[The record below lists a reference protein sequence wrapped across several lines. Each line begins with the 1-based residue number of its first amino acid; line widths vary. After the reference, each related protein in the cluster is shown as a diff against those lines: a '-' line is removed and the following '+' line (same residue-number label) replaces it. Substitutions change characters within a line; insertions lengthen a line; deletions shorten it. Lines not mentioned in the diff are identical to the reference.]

1 MSLTGRIETVPFH
14 GILQLL
20 CKENKT
26 GILRIRNE
34 EGTEF
39 QFFLLDGNILY
50 AIQAFR
56 EARLGILLVR
66 DEVTTEEVIEKCLEK
81 AKKQKVAL
89 GKVLV
94 EDGYISSQLL
104 KHYIYKQIL
113 EILITIFHWEKGEFS
128 YRDQDFNL
136 NWLVVFK
143 INTLQLMMDALQQV
157 DEHNLPDMNA

>member
-1 MSLTGRIETVPFH
+1 MSLSGRIETVSFH

-20 CKENKT
+20 CKESKT

-34 EGTEF
+34 KGMEF
-39 QFFLLDGNILY
+39 QFFLLEGNILY

-56 EARLGILLVR
+56 EARLGILLLR

-81 AKKQKVAL
+81 AKKRKVAL

-94 EDGYISSQLL
+94 DEGHISSQLL

-113 EILITIFHWEKGEFS
+113 EILTTIFHWEKGEFS
-128 YRDQDFNL
+128 YIDQNFNL
-136 NWLVVFK
+136 NWLVVLK
-143 INTLQLMMDALQQV
+143 INTLQLLMDAMQQV
-157 DEHNLPDMNA
+157 DEHNKSDMHT